1 MAHPVAISDAQ
12 LLRRQLE
19 DVSVVTVTP
28 FGGDG
33 VNLDGVAR
41 TRITWPTP
49 AARDRRGDGRGR
61 VGGLAE
67 TWAPFCWQAGA
78 RGFTSGLG
86 NVAPALALA
95 LRDALRTGDL
105 QEAMRLWRELLPFEQ
120 LRSRH
125 REANDIAVVKA
136 ALDRVGLAGGPP
148 QPPLSPLRDEDAA
161 ALEHI
166 LAAWG
171 VV

>member
-1 MAHPVAISDAQ
+1 MAAALGGAPLALYVRSPQFSERVLEAVLERAEVLGVKYAVADLAAFGR
-12 LLRRQLE
+12 LAAAAPELAW
-19 DVSVVTVTP
+19 VS
-28 FGGDG
+28 
-33 VNLDGVAR
+33 
-41 TRITWPTP
+41 
-49 AARDRRGDGRGR
+49 
-61 VGGLAE
+61 GLAE
-67 TWAPFCWQAGA
+67 TWAPFFWQAGA

-105 QEAMRLWRELLPFEQ
+105 QETMRLWRELLPFEQ

-125 REANDIAVVKA
+125 REANNIAVVKA
-136 ALDRVGLAGGPP
+136 ALDRLGLAGGPP
-148 QPPLSPLRDEDAA
+148 RPPLSPLRDEDAA
-161 ALEHI
+161 ELERI